1 MGCTY
6 IRNCLVLI
14 WNSNLTGNSVLLF
27 AKSDNL
33 TRRAVISRLGPLSGL
48 QHEGVRG
55 DRMEGPWW
63 SRSKVLGG
71 HLAGA
76 PRRGRLKILKAVDW
90 HYLLVITGIPKGALL
105 VLKLKFSEQLPQMRG
120 CAHAM
125 SQRQWPASHPPGWS
139 PCLHHPAIRWLSQ
152 GLYLS

>member
-76 PRRGRLKILKAVDW
+76 PGIRGHAKDIKSSGLTLLACNYWDPERRFIG
-90 HYLLVITGIPKGALL
+90 
-105 VLKLKFSEQLPQMRG
+105 PQTEV
-120 CAHAM
+120 
-125 SQRQWPASHPPGWS
+125 Q
-139 PCLHHPAIRWLSQ
+139 
-152 GLYLS
+152 